1 MGDLM
6 NFDSGDSGGPPS
18 PRNLARRG
26 LSAVG
31 FLAAGAGL
39 FVMGSL
45 PGIVGIVAGAAACF
59 FGIGSAFSHDRADR
73 MGGSVLFAGGA
84 LTLLA
89 KLRIPI
95 LAGLSSVVLSVGAV
109 ACIGLGIWNGIKFLR
124 GLKDRG

>member
-6 NFDSGDSGGPPS
+6 KFDGGDSGGMPPS
-18 PRNLARRG
+18 GKLARQG

-39 FVMGSL
+39 FVMGAL
-45 PGIVGIVAGAAACF
+45 PVVVGIVAGAAACF
-59 FGIGSAFSHDRADR
+59 FGIGSAFSHDKADR
-73 MGGSVLFAGGA
+73 LGGSVLFAGGA

-89 KLRIPI
+89 KLKIPV
-95 LAGLSSVVLSVGAV
+95 LAGLSSVVLSIGAV
-109 ACIGLGIWNGIKFLR
+109 ACIGMGIWNGIKFLR

>member
-1 MGDLM
+1 MGSLFR
-6 NFDSGDSGGPPS
+6 FDGDDSGGPPS
-18 PRNLARRG
+18 PGNLARRG

-59 FGIGSAFSHDRADR
+59 FGVGSAFSHDKADR
-73 MGGSVLFAGGA
+73 MGGTVLFAGGA

-89 KLRIPI
+89 KLKIPV
-95 LAGLSSVVLSVGAV
+95 LAGLSSVVLSIGAV
-109 ACIGLGIWNGIKFLR
+109 ACIGMGIWNGIKFLR